1 MTAQLPWRCCVIAS
15 CRVGWALWT
24 VLTERC
30 FYSFSDVCAPHS
42 VTLPYQCLH
51 SWNNKAGLCL
61 SSSLL
66 NYKYLHHWA
75 LSWII
80 SISKTKKQRKEERKE
95 RRGRDS
101 ITELEKSFQNQ
112 AIVFLGEDLSI
123 SLLQD
128 TNSTGNCWIKHS
140 EFPSHR
146 RKISQSDV

>member
-1 MTAQLPWRCCVIAS
+1 M
-15 CRVGWALWT
+15 
-24 VLTERC
+24 
-30 FYSFSDVCAPHS
+30 
-42 VTLPYQCLH
+42 
-51 SWNNKAGLCL
+51 
-61 SSSLL
+61 
-66 NYKYLHHWA
+66 
-75 LSWII
+75 
-80 SISKTKKQRKEERKE
+80 E

-128 TNSTGNCWIKHS
+128 TNSTGDCWSKPS